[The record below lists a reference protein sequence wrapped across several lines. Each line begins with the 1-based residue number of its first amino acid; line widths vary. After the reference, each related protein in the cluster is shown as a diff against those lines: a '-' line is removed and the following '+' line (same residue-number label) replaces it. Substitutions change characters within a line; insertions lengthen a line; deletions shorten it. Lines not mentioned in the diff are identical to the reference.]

1 MTTSYRPPE
10 AAVHTVLAFLAEEP
24 LVHLFV
30 TVAIGALLGSIQVG
44 GIRLHAAAVLFVAI
58 AVTALGVANGVT
70 IEISTLVGDL
80 GLALFAFAIG
90 ITSGP
95 SFFHA
100 VRTAWSRI
108 LVSALVLVVAG
119 GVTAAGGRLLG
130 LAPDTTAGTFAGA
143 LTNTPSLAA
152 AGGTPGATVGYS
164 VPYLFGVVGML
175 VVINMALAYR
185 RSDTDAPSELFEQSV
200 RVERD
205 DRPTVE
211 AITQRHGSD
220 VRFNRIREGHGD
232 AATQHVATNED
243 VLEQGMVVTVIGPR
257 EKVEAIVRELGHPS
271 SLALPKDRRY
281 LDFRRITVSDP
292 KLAGREIRELNLER
306 TYGATISRVRR
317 GDVDIGGVGS
327 TVLQRGDRV
336 RVIAPASRMKQ
347 VSAFFGDSARGLT
360 DINPVALGVG
370 LSLGLVLGAIPIPL
384 PGGSTFAVGSAAGA
398 LVVGLVMGRV
408 GRVGRFV
415 TALPHTAA
423 MVLTELGLTLFL
435 AYAGTRAG
443 SQIAQAF
450 TSGEWWRILVLG
462 AVVTAFSGA
471 SAYVLMRFVLGLGGT
486 RLSGV
491 LAGMQTQPALLAYA
505 NGRTNHDPRVMLG
518 YALVYPTAMIAKILT
533 ATVLAAL

>member
-1 MTTSYRPPE
+1 MH
-10 AAVHTVLAFLAEEP
+10 AVLALLAQEP
-24 LVHLFV
+24 LVYLFLV
-30 TVAIGALLGSIQVG
+30 VALGALLGKVSVG

-58 AVTALGVANGVT
+58 ALTALGVSQGVALEVDKL
-70 IEISTLVGDL
+70 IGDL

-90 ITSGP
+90 VTSGP

-100 VRTAWSRI
+100 VRTAWPRI
-108 LVSALVLVVAG
+108 LVSALVLVAG
-119 GVTAAGGRLLG
+119 GAVAAGGGRLLG
-130 LAPDTTAGTFAGA
+130 LPADTTAGTFAGA

-164 VPYLFGVVGML
+164 VAYLFGVVGML
-175 VVINMALAYR
+175 VVINMALGYR

-211 AITQRHGSD
+211 AVTQRYGSD

-257 EKVEAIVRELGHPS
+257 EKVDGIVQELGHPS
-271 SLALPKDRRY
+271 SLYLPKDRRY

-292 KLAGREIRELNLER
+292 KLAGREIRELSLER

-317 GDVDIGGVGS
+317 GDTDIVGVGS
-327 TVLQRGDRV
+327 TVLQLGDRV
-336 RVIAPASRMKQ
+336 RVIAPASRMKE

-360 DINPVALGVG
+360 DINPVALGAG
-370 LSLGLVLGAIPIPL
+370 LALGLLIGAIPIPL
-384 PGGSTFAVGSAAGA
+384 PGGSSFAIGSAAGA
-398 LVVGLVMGRV
+398 LLVGLVMGRL
-408 GRVGRFV
+408 GRVGSFI

-450 TSGEWWRILVLG
+450 TSGEWWRILLLG
-462 AVVTAFSGA
+462 AVVTAFSGL
-471 SAYVLMRFVLGLGGT
+471 SAYVLMRWVFGLGGT